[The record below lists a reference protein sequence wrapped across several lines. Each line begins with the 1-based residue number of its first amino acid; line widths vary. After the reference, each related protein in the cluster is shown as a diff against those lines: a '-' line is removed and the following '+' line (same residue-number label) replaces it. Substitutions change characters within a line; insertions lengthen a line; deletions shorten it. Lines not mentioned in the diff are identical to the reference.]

1 VVAFN
6 FQGTIKDNKIVEV
19 VVHVQMIKTT
29 TNATNDFQPLVSK
42 ACTEVE
48 GFEAMYRRLERRM
61 NTQRRSDS
69 TKQNYARHLAQIA
82 LHYHCLPTVLSDDQ
96 IEDYLEGLILKGSP
110 SESYFKHTVYGLRY
124 LFRLE
129 GLNDKRIQLP
139 SIKHDKKLPIVLG
152 RDEVKALM
160 KQAVY
165 LKHKLLVGLLY
176 GCGLRCG
183 EVRTIRLR
191 DIDLSRG
198 MLLVRKTKGNYD
210 RYVPLVTLLVKG
222 IQQHIESTGAIDF
235 LFTGTDYDSRYSQ
248 RGVQWVI
255 KSLCQKAGIRKEVN
269 THTLRHTYATH
280 LLEDGIDI
288 VSIKELLGHAHIET
302 TMIYLHIAKVGR
314 KVPFCPLD
322 KLYNLA

>member
-1 VVAFN
+1 
-6 FQGTIKDNKIVEV
+6 
-19 VVHVQMIKTT
+19 MKTT
-29 TNATNDFQPLVSK
+29 INSATDLQPLVAK
-42 ACTEVE
+42 ACAAVP

-69 TKQNYARHLAQIA
+69 TKLNYARHLAQLT
-82 LHYHCLPTVLSDDQ
+82 LHYQCLPTVLSDDQ

-110 SESYFKHTVYGLRY
+110 SESYSKHTVYGLRY

-152 RDEVKALM
+152 RDEIKALI

-210 RYVPLVTLLVKG
+210 RYVPLGKLLVKG
-222 IQQHIESTGAIDF
+222 IEQFIESTGATDF
-235 LFTGTDYDSRYSQ
+235 LFTGTDFDNQYSQ

-280 LLEDGIDI
+280 LLEKD
-288 VSIKELLGHAHIET
+288 SILFLL
-302 TMIYLHIAKVGR
+302 KN
-314 KVPFCPLD
+314 F
-322 KLYNLA
+322 

>member
-1 VVAFN
+1 
-6 FQGTIKDNKIVEV
+6 
-19 VVHVQMIKTT
+19 MKTNNT
-29 TNATNDFQPLVSK
+29 FPNTDAKTLVFK
-42 ACTEVE
+42 ACAEVH
-48 GFEAMYRRLERRM
+48 GFEELYRRLERRM
-61 NTQRRSDS
+61 HTQRRSES
-69 TKQNYARHLAQIA
+69 TKNNYARHLAQIA
-82 LHYHCLPTVLSDDQ
+82 LHYKCLPTVLADDQ
-96 IEDYLEGLILKGSP
+96 IEDYLEGLILKGAP

-129 GLNDKRIQLP
+129 GLNDKRVVLP

-152 RDEVKALM
+152 RDEVKAML
-160 KQAVY
+160 KHAEL

-191 DIDLSRG
+191 DIDLSRR

-210 RYVPLVTLLVKG
+210 RYVPLGILLVRG
-222 IQQHIESTGAIDF
+222 IQQHIESTGATDF
-235 LFTGTDYDSRYSQ
+235 LFTGSDYESHYSQ

-255 KSLCQKAGIRKEVN
+255 KTLCQKAGIRKEVN

-280 LLEDGIDI
+280 LLEDGLDI

-302 TMIYLHIAKVGR
+302 TMVYLHIAKTGR

-322 KLYNLA
+322 LLFKVS

>member
-1 VVAFN
+1 MEIKNNIRNADEITLVA
-6 FQGTIKDNKIVEV
+6 
-19 VVHVQMIKTT
+19 
-29 TNATNDFQPLVSK
+29 K
-42 ACTEVE
+42 ACTEVQ
-48 GFEAMYRRLERRM
+48 GFEELYRRLERRM
-61 NTQRRSDS
+61 NTQRRSES
-69 TKQNYARHLAQIA
+69 TKKNYARHLAQIA
-82 LHYHCLPTVLSDDQ
+82 LHYHCLPTVLADDQ
-96 IEDYLEGLILKGSP
+96 IEDYLEGLILKGAP

-139 SIKHDKKLPIVLG
+139 SIKHDKKLPIVLA
-152 RDEVKALM
+152 REEVKLLM
-160 KQAVY
+160 QHAGY

-191 DIDLSRG
+191 DIDLARQ

-210 RYVPLVTLLVKG
+210 RYVPLGTLLVRG
-222 IQQHIESTGAIDF
+222 IQQHIESTGATDY
-235 LFTGTDYDSRYSQ
+235 LFTGSDYDSRYSQ

-255 KSLCQKAGIRKEVN
+255 KSLCQKAGIRKDVN

-288 VSIKELLGHAHIET
+288 VSIKELLGHANIET
-302 TMIYLHIAKVGR
+302 TMVYLHIAKTSR
-314 KVPFCPLD
+314 KLPFCPLD
-322 KLYNLA
+322 KLYKVI

>member
-1 VVAFN
+1 
-6 FQGTIKDNKIVEV
+6 
-19 VVHVQMIKTT
+19 MKTNNT
-29 TNATNDFQPLVSK
+29 SPNTDVLTLVDK
-42 ACTEVE
+42 ACAEVQ
-48 GFEAMYRRLERRM
+48 GFEEMYRRLERRM
-61 NTQRRSDS
+61 HTQRRSES
-69 TKQNYARHLAQIA
+69 TKNNYARHLAQIS
-82 LHYHCLPTVLSDDQ
+82 LHYNCLPMVLADDQ

-129 GLNDKRIQLP
+129 GLNEKRVVLP

-152 RDEVKALM
+152 RDEVKAML
-160 KQAVY
+160 KHAEL

-183 EVRTIRLR
+183 EVRSIRLR
-191 DIDLSRG
+191 DIDISRS
-198 MLLVRKTKGNYD
+198 MLLIRKTKGNYD
-210 RYVPLVTLLVKG
+210 RYVPLGKLLVRG
-222 IQQHIESTGAIDF
+222 IEQHIESTAATDY
-235 LFTGTDYDSRYSQ
+235 LFTGNDYDSGYSQ

-280 LLEDGIDI
+280 LLEDGLDI

-302 TMIYLHIAKVGR
+302 TMVYLHIAKTGR

-322 KLYNLA
+322 NLYKVS